1 MEDLKPRYQII
12 QLTVMKKDETGKDGD
27 ADELLSLLYMIKT
40 VSKLIIIT
48 MLQKDIGNWI
58 IQTHSASP
66 RNKLHRIETILL
78 EYHTFIK
85 L

>member
-48 MLQKDIGNWI
+48 MLLYLLSEGGNEKKKVV
-58 IQTHSASP
+58 TNLS
-66 RNKLHRIETILL
+66 
-78 EYHTFIK
+78 
-85 L
+85 

>member
-48 MLQKDIGNWI
+48 MLLYLLSEGGNDKK
-58 IQTHSASP
+58 
-66 RNKLHRIETILL
+66 R
-78 EYHTFIK
+78 
-85 L
+85 